1 MAGCPRVRCRPC
13 RSSRLVGLAELLEK
27 MKLRMGWL
35 CLGEGLVTGEFAG
48 DHDRPAGSRQFGER
62 HGDEAL
68 RLSGPQSGDPLGE
81 VPLRLPAWRRTD
93 VEPTASNLR
102 MYGLPCLVMAPSLAL
117 PPLEFC
123 FGVNPARLR
132 SRAGAMA
139 TLSPRPTRRSRGA
152 DETEGGGQEP
162 LATL

>member
-48 DHDRPAGSRQFGER
+48 DHDRPAGSRQFRRAPRRRGAPAFWPAER
-62 HGDEAL
+62 
-68 RLSGPQSGDPLGE
+68 RSTRRGPFA
-81 VPLRLPAWRRTD
+81 LPAWRRTD

-117 PPLEFC
+117 PPLELLLWRQ
-123 FGVNPARLR
+123 PSQAAK
-132 SRAGAMA
+132 SR
-139 TLSPRPTRRSRGA
+139 RRDGHAFAAA
-152 DETEGGGQEP
+152 DAEVSWG
-162 LATL
+162 